1 MEKYHKV
8 EKLKNTK
15 MTKNMIKNFTEK
27 LRNFNIKLIY
37 NNNSDQLWA
46 DNNKNRVFMPKNV

>member
-37 NNNSDQLWA
+37 NNNSDYLWA
-46 DNNKNRVFMPKNV
+46 DNN